1 MNFYIVDDD
10 PSIPMNL
17 QRILEENPANTVVGT
32 ANDAKQGLA
41 EIMMLNVDIVLVDL
55 LMPEISGIDLIK
67 RLNQLKHQLRFI
79 MISQVRDSD
88 LRSQAY
94 EAGIEFFIDKPINL
108 IEVKTVTERVTQNI
122 QMANKLNNIQ
132 SLVGGQSPIANAPS
146 PEKHEIE
153 KEKMLAVLRFLGITS
168 ENGSSDI
175 LAITQIMVN
184 QEIAFRDIDFE
195 TQYNINTCE
204 KKILFQ
210 RIRRA
215 IKTGLTNL
223 AELFLDDMG
232 DELVVEYANSL
243 YEYRNVRTEA
253 QYLKGDRTSGGKVSL
268 KHFFDGL
275 AQESQAPA

>member
-17 QRILEENPANTVVGT
+17 QRIIEQNPDNTVVGT
-32 ANDAKQGLA
+32 AGDAKQALA
-41 EIMMLNVDIVLVDL
+41 EIMMIKVDIVLVDL

-67 RLNQLKHQLRFI
+67 RLKQFKSDIRYI

-88 LRSQAY
+88 LRAQAY
-94 EAGIEFFIDKPINL
+94 EAGIEFFIDKPINI
-108 IEVKTVTERVTQNI
+108 IEVKTVTERVIQNI

-132 SLVGGQSPIANAPS
+132 SLVGAVEISSNAPAT
-146 PEKHEIE
+146 EKHQLT
-153 KEKMLAVLRFLGITS
+153 KEKMLSVLRFLGITS

-175 LAITQIMVN
+175 LAITQIMVD
-184 QEIAFRDIDFE
+184 QGIAFRDIDFVA
-195 TQYNINTCE
+195 QYHIDEHE

-223 AELFLDDMG
+223 AQLFLDDMG

-243 YEYRNVRTEA
+243 YEYKNVRYEA
-253 QYLKGDRTSGGKVSL
+253 LYIQGERASGGKVSL
-268 KHFFDGL
+268 KHFLDGL
-275 AQESQAPA
+275 AQESQNLS